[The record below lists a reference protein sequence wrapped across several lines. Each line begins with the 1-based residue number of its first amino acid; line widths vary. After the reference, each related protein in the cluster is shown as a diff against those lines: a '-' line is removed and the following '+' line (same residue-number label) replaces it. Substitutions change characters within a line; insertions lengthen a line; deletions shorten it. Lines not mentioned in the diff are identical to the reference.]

1 MLMSSKLEIF
11 DSLFLHYRPRLVR
24 FAVTYISDHAAAE
37 DIVMESFMGY
47 WEKRNSLASD
57 TNPAA
62 YIMASVRNRCLNH
75 LRDESVRRRIRE
87 DIRSTEYRYLQSRI
101 ETLEECNPE
110 KIFSQEAEAIV
121 RKTLE
126 DLPENIRDVFIMS
139 RLDGLTHKEIALKL
153 DIPQR
158 RVEFYMSK
166 AMDALRLS
174 LKDYLPA
181 LLLLLQLHKGV

>member
-1 MLMSSKLEIF
+1 MGSDLEIF
-11 DSLFLHYRPRLVR
+11 DSLFLHYRQRLVR
-24 FAVTYISDHAAAE
+24 FAVTYLADEAAAE

-47 WEKRNSLASD
+47 WERHSSLAPG

-75 LRDESVRRRIRE
+75 LRDEAVRRRVRE
-87 DIRSTEYRYLQSRI
+87 DIQSTGYRYLQSRI
-101 ETLEECNPE
+101 ETLEVCDPE
-110 KIFSQEAEAIV
+110 RIFSQEAEQIV

-126 DLPENIRDVFIMS
+126 SLPENVRRAFEMS
-139 RLDGLTHKEIALKL
+139 RFDGMTHKRIAVEL

-158 RVEFYMSK
+158 TVEFFISK
-166 AMDALRLS
+166 AMTLLRAS

-181 LLLLLQLHKGV
+181 LLVLLQLR